1 MHDIFAPLRPVYR
14 PTGEVAFL
22 GSSTSSASSR
32 IIYRTED
39 ILPVQHCAY
48 PRLYASLTRRDAA
61 MMNDAELL
69 LLLLLQ
75 DSLIRLDDLRRVSR
89 QPVMMNALAETERLL
104 DVLCLFYFFF
114 HTQPANAKHVAIAR
128 LTPRR
133 LVDTCPVASQGG

>member
-22 GSSTSSASSR
+22 GSSTSSASSW

-69 LLLLLQ
+69 LLLLQ

-89 QPVMMNALAETERLL
+89 QPVIMNALAETERLL
-104 DVLCLFYFFF
+104 DVLCLFFS
-114 HTQPANAKHVAIAR
+114 HAT
-128 LTPRR
+128 
-133 LVDTCPVASQGG
+133 SQCKACRYS